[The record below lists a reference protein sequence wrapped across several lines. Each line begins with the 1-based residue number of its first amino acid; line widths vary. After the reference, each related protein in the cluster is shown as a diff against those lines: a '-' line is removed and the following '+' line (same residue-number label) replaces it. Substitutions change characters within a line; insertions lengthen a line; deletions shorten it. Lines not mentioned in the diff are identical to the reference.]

1 MKTFTFSALP
11 PIQDFQFL
19 TDSSGYILT
28 QTGQLYRFTGQH
40 TALVAT
46 PSEFTISHFH
56 FRDQNHGA
64 LVGISRVAE
73 LPVQKGAMGAAF
85 IPLVLLL
92 WLIGKGHRQGSIR
105 LASCLAGLLL
115 ASGLLLSCS
124 SAWQRYRT
132 PDPASPHGHVL
143 THTPLI
149 RAGSHQYFSNKGQ
162 KSFISLTTNQ
172 GSSWETH
179 SLPTNF
185 FPTALAAVGRNFVVG
200 TYARQEAGTVPLHA
214 DGDLWL
220 YGSDATRTPQL
231 ATNST
236 QHPYC
241 IKLSRGV
248 TGLLVSAADSAL
260 YVFGSDR
267 MPTLPSTVMSATA
280 GNIYILPGSLQSPT
294 RLLDTPDTVD
304 VQSLSL
310 AQTGELWVTM
320 AGRKPHLSHGNLG
333 YAALPTKR
341 LLRLTAGQWQPVVIP
356 SFTSFNQIAFVPG
369 TSAGYLLTATGEVLE
384 TRTNGETWHPL
395 AKPVVHRLHPVPQG
409 ITWLQEGNQLV
420 FYPTPGKQ

>member
-28 QTGQLYRFTGQH
+28 QTGQLYRFTGQR

-92 WLIGKGHRQGSIR
+92 WLIGKGYRQGIIR

-115 ASGLLLSCS
+115 TSGLLLSCS

-132 PDPASPHGHVL
+132 ADPSSPHGHVL

-149 RAGSHQYFSNKGQ
+149 RAGFHKYFSNKGQ

-172 GSSWETH
+172 GSSWETN

-220 YGSDATRTPQL
+220 YGSDARRAPQL
-231 ATNST
+231 AANST

-241 IKLSRGV
+241 IKLSRG
-248 TGLLVSAADSAL
+248 G
-260 YVFGSDR
+260 DR
-267 MPTLPSTVMSATA
+267 PA
-280 GNIYILPGSLQSPT
+280 GFCCRFRPLRVWQRPYAYAPEYGDECYCGQYLCP
-294 RLLDTPDTVD
+294 
-304 VQSLSL
+304 
-310 AQTGELWVTM
+310 
-320 AGRKPHLSHGNLG
+320 AG
-333 YAALPTKR
+333 
-341 LLRLTAGQWQPVVIP
+341 
-356 SFTSFNQIAFVPG
+356 
-369 TSAGYLLTATGEVLE
+369 
-384 TRTNGETWHPL
+384 
-395 AKPVVHRLHPVPQG
+395 
-409 ITWLQEGNQLV
+409 
-420 FYPTPGKQ
+420 